1 MSPDSS
7 QALQDPLLGRIV
19 CGCEIMKLICQGGM
33 GRLYLGRQV
42 SLDRVVAVKVL
53 SPMLGSDEEF
63 LGRFRREAQAL
74 GNLLHPSIVAIHD
87 FGEEGSIHAI
97 VMEYVEGRNVADML
111 ERVKVIPIP
120 QAVNIVR
127 QIAEGLAFAHER
139 KIIHCDL
146 KPENI
151 LVTASGVAKLADFG
165 LAKSLRGEA
174 GHITRDGV
182 VLGTPTYMSPEQCS
196 GTRLDPRTDIYS
208 LGSTFYRMVAGRDA
222 FEGEDAFSIMLK
234 HQNEPP
240 ADPRRYNPG
249 VPHAIAKIVLR
260 MMEKARENRYQSA
273 SEVVRALLP
282 FDREAAARVQGMQLL
297 EHPRREFSVASEAVG
312 GGLVTPDQ
320 LRQCIAR
327 QEVAHGAGGD
337 LSTLLVE
344 EGFLTQDQVQQLAE
358 RTRARDEGHS
368 DEDFARLAVEAGL
381 AQAGQIADAIRQQK
395 ALGTHS
401 GRNVS
406 PLAEAS
412 ARLPRLLTR
421 ANLLKPAQ
429 VAEVLLR
436 QVRATQRAEDTEL
449 LELVRRDGVLAE
461 DDVQRCVAEQRRQEA
476 QGRMAVLRQIMVEL
490 GVLPPAQLRA
500 LLRKKMH
507 KDLEQYLTERERAT
521 SAPAEAIIPTDAR
534 IELQA
539 SEPCP
544 SCGKNVEVA
553 EQSCPY
559 CCTSLDEARRQAA
572 LRGSVAP
579 RAPSPGV
586 IPIPRPPGA
595 GAALGTQSGRNAS
608 PAAAPAAGAGQAPPG
623 DAWEVMRP
631 TGEPTAPLSFA
642 TLMKLVREKRVQPST
657 ILRGPLTR
665 GVWRQARFTPKLCRL
680 FGTCHYC
687 GAKLPPGAALCA
699 ACKTNPDLP
708 RSE

>member
-1 MSPDSS
+1 MSPDTPSTP
-7 QALQDPLLGRIV
+7 QDPLIGRTL
-19 CGCEIMKLICQGGM
+19 CGCEIMRLLFQGGM

-53 SPMLGSDEEF
+53 SPSLGSDEEF

-74 GNLLHPSIVAIHD
+74 ANLLHPSIVAIHD

-97 VMEYVEGRNVADML
+97 VMEYVEGRNVADIL

-165 LAKSLRGEA
+165 LAKSLRGES

-208 LGSTFYRMVAGRDA
+208 LGTTFYRMVAGRDA

-234 HQNEPP
+234 HQNQPP
-240 ADPRRYNPG
+240 ADPRHYNPG
-249 VPHAIAKIVLR
+249 IPHAIAKIVLR

-282 FDREAAARVQGMQLL
+282 FDREAAERVQGMQQV

-327 QEVAHGAGGD
+327 QEVAHGAGAD
-337 LSTLLVE
+337 LPTLLVE

-358 RTRARDEGHS
+358 RARSRDEAHTG
-368 DEDFARLAVEAGL
+368 EDFARLAVEAGL
-381 AQAGQIADAIRQQK
+381 AQEGQIAEAVRQQK
-395 ALGTHS
+395 ALGT
-401 GRNVS
+401 G
-406 PLAEAS
+406 AEAN

-421 ANLLKPAQ
+421 AGLLRPAQ
-429 VAEVLLR
+429 VAELLLR
-436 QVRATQRAEDTEL
+436 QVRATQRTEDAEL
-449 LELVRRDGVLAE
+449 LEIVRREAALSE
-461 DDVQRCVAEQRRQEA
+461 DDIRRCLAEQRRQEA
-476 QGRMAVLRQIMVEL
+476 QGRMAVLRQIMAEL
-490 GVLPPAQLRA
+490 GVLPVAQLRG

-507 KDLEQYLTERERAT
+507 KDLEQYLAERERGTGGA
-521 SAPAEAIIPTDAR
+521 AEAIIPKDAA
-534 IELQA
+534 IGLQET
-539 SEPCP
+539 EPCP
-544 SCGKNVEVA
+544 SCRKNVAVA

-559 CCTSLDEARRQAA
+559 CGASLEEARRQAA
-572 LRGSVAP
+572 LR
-579 RAPSPGV
+579 
-586 IPIPRPPGA
+586 
-595 GAALGTQSGRNAS
+595 
-608 PAAAPAAGAGQAPPG
+608 
-623 DAWEVMRP
+623 
-631 TGEPTAPLSFA
+631 
-642 TLMKLVREKRVQPST
+642 
-657 ILRGPLTR
+657 
-665 GVWRQARFTPKLCRL
+665 
-680 FGTCHYC
+680 
-687 GAKLPPGAALCA
+687 
-699 ACKTNPDLP
+699 
-708 RSE
+708 